1 MYFYLHSYE
10 MVVLQILT
18 GAYIKFLRNTHSFM
32 GCKVKLFGGSQSQV
46 GMFSFAAQFTCHCLR
61 SCAFFPD
68 ILNMFLFGAHS
79 LSLQ

>member
-1 MYFYLHSYE
+1 
-10 MVVLQILT
+10 
-18 GAYIKFLRNTHSFM
+18 M